1 MGGAASLIPGASS
14 IPDKIDI
21 DSFRTLSGMGLL
33 QKVLSEVQAHNNSDK
48 FTQEVFDSLKDEN
61 GFIFQSVL
69 VDVNTVYLR
78 LPRFKGVI
86 PIYRKCL
93 FIKIHFH
100 L

>member
-1 MGGAASLIPGASS
+1 LIPGASL

-21 DSFRTLSGMGLL
+21 DSFRTLSG
-33 QKVLSEVQAHNNSDK
+33 DK

-61 GFIFQSVL
+61 GFISQSVL
-69 VDVNTVYLR
+69 LDLNTAYSR
-78 LPRFKGVI
+78 LPRFKGAI
-86 PIYRKCL
+86 PIYRKLL